1 MVNTLIRISAI
12 LFVKKIFGI
21 ERSASMISLFL
32 IVLSVL
38 YGLVVFF
45 EVFLICRPMAVD
57 WNAHVDG
64 TCSDQIVSYLVLEV
78 LGLLLDFTIAA
89 VPIPYLWA
97 LQMALA
103 KKFFAHLMFSIGALQ
118 VVLSAGLRICAD

>member
-1 MVNTLIRISAI
+1 
-12 LFVKKIFGI
+12 
-21 ERSASMISLFL
+21 MISLFL

-38 YGLVVFF
+38 YGLVVFS

-64 TCSDQIVSYLVLEV
+64 SCSDQIVSYLVLEV
-78 LGLLLDFTIAA
+78 LGLLLDLTIAA
-89 VPIPYLWA
+89 VSIPYLWA

-103 KKFFAHLMFSIGALQ
+103 KKFLTQLMFSIGALQ
-118 VVLSAGLRICAD
+118 VILSPGLNIRTD